1 MPRSSQIPD
10 VPHPVPISTTAR
22 APMAAAMN
30 RSAAPVA
37 GVTGSAPPV
46 STALTLVAR
55 STSSSGRN
63 SST

>member
-1 MPRSSQIPD
+1 